1 MIRPKIMSADK
12 MTLDKLILPFQKILD
27 SLGECG
33 IQTTF
38 SDVYAWI
45 LNKGYVEMKELS
57 DKTHRLESCD
67 KDLIMVV
74 EKVYNFD
81 DHNEMEYLL
90 YFTGHG
96 LVYFLKKILADKLF
110 LSDPSYAYRLV
121 MKKNES

>member
-1 MIRPKIMSADK
+1 MKPKIMSVDK
-12 MTLDKLILPFQKILD
+12 RTLDKLIFPFQKILD
-27 SLGECG
+27 LLGECG

-45 LNKGYVEMKELS
+45 LNKGYVEMKELR
-57 DKTHRLESCD
+57 DKSHRLESCD

-90 YFTGHG
+90 YFTGPG